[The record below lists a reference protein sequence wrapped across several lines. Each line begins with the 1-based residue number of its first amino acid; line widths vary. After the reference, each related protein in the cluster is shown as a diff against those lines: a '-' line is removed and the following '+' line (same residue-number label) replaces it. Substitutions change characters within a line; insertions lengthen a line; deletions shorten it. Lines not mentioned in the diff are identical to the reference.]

1 MVFGTF
7 LLHYFPIFEQVN
19 TSWVFLCLVWLLLVF
34 WSVLHMCSAVIVIL
48 HPGINDG
55 LNFLFLA
62 LNVVHKWYSQI
73 WYCSSLCQFA
83 SVQSHGSK
91 TRPIT
96 VSNFVLLKVSNSGD
110 KWIQFRSR
118 KPDFQEVLKQN
129 LNWAKFRSCV

>member
-34 WSVLHMCSAVIVIL
+34 WSVLRMCSAVIVIL

-55 LNFLFLA
+55 LNFLLLA

-73 WYCSSLCQFA
+73 WYCSNLHQFLSA
-83 SVQSHGSK
+83 QCHSSK
-91 TRPIT
+91 TRSIT
-96 VSNFVLLKVSNSGD
+96 VSDFVLLKVSNSGD
-110 KWIQFRSR
+110 KWIQVRSR
-118 KPDFQEVLKQN
+118 KPDFQWVLKQN